1 MSGVLNAEKLIAIA
15 LRADPALSDARF
27 VATTP
32 SRTDTPW
39 VRITQ
44 LDATDDATSSVE
56 RWIEYYL
63 QLDIY
68 AGADGG
74 VPEANNLNRL
84 CRLSLKAL
92 QGTTLGTDAVVS
104 EVRFTSNP
112 RIPDSDVDE
121 PARERFVL
129 DTTIPMRPL

>member
-1 MSGVLNAEKLIAIA
+1 VSGVLNAEKLIAVA
-15 LRADPALSDARF
+15 LRADVGLTDVRF

-32 SRTDTPW
+32 SKTDTPW

-44 LDATDDATSSVE
+44 LDAADDPTSSVE
-56 RWIEYYL
+56 HLIDYYL

-84 CRLSLKAL
+84 CRLALKAL
-92 QGTTLGTDAVVS
+92 QGTTLGTDAVVT
-104 EVRFTSNP
+104 EVRFTSNA

-129 DTTIPMRPL
+129 DVSVRMRPL